1 MMFIKNCSLPLCFLF
16 PADPSSL
23 GHVSGIYALFGWLF
37 FLFLSQCHC
46 PIDYHLVIYFIIIWE
61 VSSDS
66 GEFYFPSPME
76 CSELLNCPV
85 GFLVKFL

>member
-1 MMFIKNCSLPLCFLF
+1 MTFIKNCFLPLCFLF

-46 PIDYHLVIYFIIIWE
+46 PIDYHLVICFIIIWE
-61 VSSDS
+61 VSSAFIFRPQWNVLS
-66 GEFYFPSPME
+66 HLILQLES
-76 CSELLNCPV
+76 
-85 GFLVKFL
+85 